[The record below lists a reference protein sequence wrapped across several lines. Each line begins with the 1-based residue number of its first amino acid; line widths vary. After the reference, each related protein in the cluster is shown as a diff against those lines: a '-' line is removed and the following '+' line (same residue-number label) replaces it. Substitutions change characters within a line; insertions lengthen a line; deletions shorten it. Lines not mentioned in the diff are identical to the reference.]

1 MAEKSLYDQ
10 NLPHDE
16 LKYKEHFQRGLDFIK
31 IELYRSARGE
41 FIAALSYKPND
52 EASRERAEACKLQIK
67 QDAKKVYILV
77 PIVLAVIVLVGIF
90 G

>member
-16 LKYKEHFQRGLDFIK
+16 LKYKEHFQRGIDFIK

-41 FIAALSYKPND
+41 FYAALSYKPAD
-52 EASRERAEACKLQIK
+52 RASKEKAEECDQQIR

-77 PIVLAVIVLVGIF
+77 PIVLAIIALVSIF